1 MMENNSYKKVN
12 VTFGGLPIGI
22 FFTVLLA
29 ILKVAN
35 ILSISWLW
43 VFSPIWLPLLI
54 ILLVI
59 GILITLYIF
68 SNIF

>member
-1 MMENNSYKKVN
+1 MINNSYKKVN
-12 VTFGGLPIGI
+12 ITFGGLPIGI

>member
-1 MMENNSYKKVN
+1 MENNSYKKVN
-12 VTFGGLPIGI
+12 ITFGGLPIGI

-59 GILITLYIF
+59 GVLITLYIF

>member
-1 MMENNSYKKVN
+1 MENNSYKKVN
-12 VTFGGLPIGI
+12 ITFGGLPIGI

>member
-1 MMENNSYKKVN
+1 MKNNSYKKVN

>member
-1 MMENNSYKKVN
+1 MENNSYKKVN
-12 VTFGGLPIGI
+12 ITFGGLPICI

-43 VFSPIWLPLLI
+43 VFSLIWLPLLI

>member
-1 MMENNSYKKVN
+1 MENNSYKKVN
-12 VTFGGLPIGI
+12 ITFGGLPIGI

-59 GILITLYIF
+59 GILIILYIF

>member
-1 MMENNSYKKVN
+1 MMKNNSYKKVN

-35 ILSISWLW
+35 VLSISWLW

>member
-1 MMENNSYKKVN
+1 MENNSYKKVN
-12 VTFGGLPIGI
+12 ITFGGLPIGI
-22 FFTVLLA
+22 LFTVLLA

-35 ILSISWLW
+35 VLSISWLW

>member
-1 MMENNSYKKVN
+1 MKNNSYKKVN
-12 VTFGGLPIGI
+12 ITFGGLPIGI
-22 FFTVLLA
+22 FFIVLLA

>member
-1 MMENNSYKKVN
+1 MKNNSYKKVN
-12 VTFGGLPIGI
+12 ITFGGLPIGI

-59 GILITLYIF
+59 NILITLYIF

>member
-1 MMENNSYKKVN
+1 MKNNSYKKIN
-12 VTFGGLPIGI
+12 ITFGGLPIGI

>member
-1 MMENNSYKKVN
+1 MENNSYKKVN

-35 ILSISWLW
+35 VLSISWLW

>member
-1 MMENNSYKKVN
+1 MENNSYKKVN
-12 VTFGGLPIGI
+12 ITFGGLPIGI

-59 GILITLYIF
+59 GIFITLYIF

>member
-1 MMENNSYKKVN
+1 MENNSYKKVN
-12 VTFGGLPIGI
+12 ITFGGLPIGI

-43 VFSPIWLPLLI
+43 VFSPIWLQLLI

>member
-1 MMENNSYKKVN
+1 MKNNSYKKVN
-12 VTFGGLPIGI
+12 ITFGGLPIGI

>member
-1 MMENNSYKKVN
+1 MENNSYKKVN
-12 VTFGGLPIGI
+12 ITFGGLPIGI

-43 VFSPIWLPLLI
+43 IFSPIWLPLLI

>member
-1 MMENNSYKKVN
+1 MENNSYKKVN
-12 VTFGGLPIGI
+12 ITFGGLPIGI

-35 ILSISWLW
+35 ILSISWVW

>member
-1 MMENNSYKKVN
+1 MENNSYKKVN

-35 ILSISWLW
+35 VLSISWLW

-59 GILITLYIF
+59 GILIILYIF

>member
-1 MMENNSYKKVN
+1 MKNNSYKKVN
-12 VTFGGLPIGI
+12 ITFGGLPIGI

-29 ILKVAN
+29 ILKVTN

-43 VFSPIWLPLLI
+43 VFSLIWLPLLI

>member
-1 MMENNSYKKVN
+1 MENNSYKKVN
-12 VTFGGLPIGI
+12 ITSGGLPIGI

>member
-1 MMENNSYKKVN
+1 MENNSYKKVN
-12 VTFGGLPIGI
+12 ITFSGLPIGI

-59 GILITLYIF
+59 GILIILYIF

>member
-1 MMENNSYKKVN
+1 MENNSYKKVN
-12 VTFGGLPIGI
+12 VTFSGLPIGI

>member
-1 MMENNSYKKVN
+1 MENNSYKKVN
-12 VTFGGLPIGI
+12 ITFGGLPIVI

>member
-12 VTFGGLPIGI
+12 ITFGGLPIGI

-43 VFSPIWLPLLI
+43 IFSPIWLPLLI

>member
-1 MMENNSYKKVN
+1 MKNNSYKKVN
-12 VTFGGLPIGI
+12 ITFGGLPIGI

-43 VFSPIWLPLLI
+43 VFIPIWLPLLI

>member
-1 MMENNSYKKVN
+1 MENNSYKKVN
-12 VTFGGLPIGI
+12 ITFGGLPIGI

-35 ILSISWLW
+35 VLSISWLW

-59 GILITLYIF
+59 GVLITLYIF

>member
-1 MMENNSYKKVN
+1 MENNSYKKVN